1 MRTARGRK
9 STLADSLSVAARAV
23 LLFSLAITCA
33 SCLGS
38 YEPPKPPS
46 ALDHAQ
52 VLMGEKAYDKSLF
65 RSVPE
70 TGEVS
75 QLLAGWPAD
84 REGAALVVVGNRG
97 ARFLGRDGA
106 WKRTVEFSSNRYGQ
120 LQVVPL
126 DRGGAYGFLTRDAT
140 LIGGLVL
147 YDRDGK
153 ELWRYSSFWGID
165 DSAAGFLNGASAPAF
180 VVGLNGFGGIRLLDQ
195 KGNEI
200 WRQSEGNVWHV
211 EILDPAGDGNG
222 KILNSNGSGHL
233 TIRDDSGAVK
243 TRFTTLG
250 YVSNFTLVRWGQ
262 EQRAVHL
269 LIPPTRSTSG
279 FSSGKAQF
287 RVLDSEGRQVAQLD
301 APLGDLLVSIAGT
314 SVAFK
319 RGLSS
324 FAVLQDF
331 KPMQRSLL
339 FLYDEAGRLVYQETI
354 ADACRGISA
363 FPHDTGDTL
372 LVGCKDK
379 VWEYKPTENPVETRA
394 ARE

>member
-1 MRTARGRK
+1 MRTGEGRK
-9 STLADSLSVAARAV
+9 STLPESLSVAARAV

-33 SCLGS
+33 GCLGA
-38 YEPPKPPS
+38 YEPPKLSPP
-46 ALDHAQ
+46 LDHAQ
-52 VLMGEKAYDKSLF
+52 VLMGEKAYEKCLF
-65 RSVPE
+65 RSVPQV
-70 TGEVS
+70 GEIS

-84 REGAALVVVGNRG
+84 REGAALVVVSNQG

-106 WKRTVEFSSNRYGQ
+106 WKRTIEFPSNQHGQ
-120 LQVVPL
+120 LRVVPL
-126 DRGGAYGFLTRDAT
+126 DRGGAYGFLTRDPT
-140 LIGGLVL
+140 MISGLVL

-165 DSAAGFLNGASAPAF
+165 DSVAGFLNGASAPAF

-211 EILDPAGDGNG
+211 EIVDPAGDGNG
-222 KILNSNGSGHL
+222 KILNSNASGQL
-233 TIRDDSGAVK
+233 TVRDDSGAVK
-243 TRFTTLG
+243 THFTTLG

-262 EQRAVHL
+262 EPRAVHL

-279 FSSGKAQF
+279 SSSGKPQF
-287 RVLDSEGRQVAQLD
+287 RILDPEGRQVAQLD

-339 FLYDEAGRLVYQETI
+339 FLYDEEGRLVYQETI
-354 ADACRGISA
+354 ANACRGINA
-363 FPHDTGDTL
+363 LPGDSGESL
-372 LVGCKDK
+372 LIGCSDK
-379 VWEYKPTENPVETRA
+379 IWEYKLA
-394 ARE
+394 ADAAASKPAKK